1 MDEAQQTALEKLRVI
16 REREDLSIKP
26 SRHLRT
32 SFVGAD
38 GSERSLKVRN
48 YQVQMILHL
57 MAMPRFIVGDD
68 TGLGKCVTGDT
79 LIVTDQ
85 GVRRIDEMHPWAPMN
100 PDTFQPPSQPVSV
113 LVNGEARPVKNFY
126 RGGVKPTVTAVTRYG
141 FQNTGSYVHP
151 IMVRRDGVDQWVNM
165 ADLRVGDAVCIDRT
179 ASPFPDTDP
188 DLPVPDTSRMG
199 GNVRVF
205 DVPSKMNPDL
215 ARLLGYTVAEGWTNH
230 HSMFVISQDKHQNTE
245 VWSDIRDLIRGQ
257 LSYEAREPDYLSLL
271 VTSVYLRE
279 YLRII
284 GVPDALSAGKT
295 VPWSIMRGTRES
307 VRQFLRGYFEGDGS
321 VSDGIEVSSASAELL
336 RQVQVLLLRFGI
348 VSRRAPKMIKG
359 RTHTYWRLTIFG
371 DDARKFRDAVG
382 FVSPRKVAA
391 LDATLDRGSNPNH
404 DVVPD
409 ARAMVEDLR
418 AEVYAKAGLH
428 GYKGAGIAKRWGVS
442 FFNTLSHVRSGRR
455 NPTYGFLRRLLAVS
469 DEVGSQ
475 STPSHSQVQV
485 AVDRWYYYDPVVSIT
500 HGEAEVFDIEVD
512 HPDHSFVGNGFV
524 NHNTLSSIAAC
535 CYLFDREPDTTVVVL
550 TKKSVVNQW
559 ADEIRRFTM
568 GVEAFTAKG
577 TPAQR
582 RKAYAE
588 FKAHTGPKVII
599 MGYRTAVQDFTEL
612 QDWSIGVMILDEATV
627 VKNPTSQIHQV
638 VRHLASPDTT
648 KRCWGL
654 TATLIKNNL
663 VEGYGIYRVVVP
675 SLFGMTATAFQNDY
689 CIVQMQPIGKG
700 RKVPVVVGYR
710 KSDVDRFRLKI
721 EPYYLGRP
729 KHAVATE
736 LPALTSKI
744 VKVGMTAVQHFKYQ
758 EALAG
763 ILQVGAEEK
772 EVTKLTAVTYCQEIV
787 NHPGLIQCDGDSEKL
802 DELVD
807 MLSSGDLEGEKV
819 IVYTRFA
826 RMVTIGMKALEDVKI
841 KCVRVTGA
849 ESEDER
855 AAAQRAFQDP
865 NSDVKVIWITS
876 AGNDAINLQAAK
888 ALVFYDTP
896 FSAGDFLQ
904 TLGRMIRIG
913 SIHTRVTAIH
923 LVADNTVDERVMT
936 IMEKKMGLL
945 EAVLGKR
952 IKGEGEDDGDTV
964 IRADREI
971 DDLFEALRKDA
982 QGMIRG

>member
-179 ASPFPDTDP
+179 VSPFPDTDP
-188 DLPVPDTSRMG
+188 DLPVPDTS
-199 GNVRVF
+199 V
-205 DVPSKMNPDL
+205 D
-215 ARLLGYTVAEGWTNH
+215 
-230 HSMFVISQDKHQNTE
+230 
-245 VWSDIRDLIRGQ
+245 
-257 LSYEAREPDYLSLL
+257 
-271 VTSVYLRE
+271 
-279 YLRII
+279 
-284 GVPDALSAGKT
+284 KT

-307 VRQFLRGYFEGDGS
+307 VRQFLRGYFEDDGF
-321 VSDGIEVSSASAELL
+321 VPTIEVSSASAEPL

-348 VSRRAPKMIKG
+348 VSQRVGVRG
-359 RTHTYWRLTIFG
+359 HTHTYWRLTIFG
-371 DDARKFRDAVG
+371 DDARRFRDVIG
-382 FVSPRKVAA
+382 FGSTRKVT
-391 LDATLDRGSNPNH
+391 TLD
-404 DVVPD
+404 
-409 ARAMVEDLR
+409 EDLR
-418 AEVYAKAGLH
+418 GKTEFH
-428 GYKGAGIAKRWGVS
+428 G
-442 FFNTLSHVRSGRR
+442 
-455 NPTYGFLRRLLAVS
+455 
-469 DEVGSQ
+469 
-475 STPSHSQVQV
+475 
-485 AVDRWYYYDPVVSIT
+485 YYYDPVVSIT

>member
-1 MDEAQQTALEKLRVI
+1 MDEALRAAVEKLRDI
-16 REREDLSIKP
+16 RTRENLAIKP

-32 SFVGAD
+32 SFVASD
-38 GSERSLKVRN
+38 GTERPLKVRN

-57 MAMPRFIVGDD
+57 LSMPRFIVGDD

-85 GVRRIDEMHPWAPMN
+85 GVRRIDEMHDWSLMN

-113 LVNGEARPVKNFY
+113 LVNGEARPVRNFY

-141 FQNTGSYVHP
+141 FQNTGSHVHP
-151 IMVRRDGVDQWVNM
+151 VMVRRNGADQWVRM
-165 ADLRVGDAVCIDRT
+165 ADLRVGDVVCIERT
-179 ASPFPDTDP
+179 SAPFPDTDP

-205 DVPSKMNPDL
+205 DVPARMNPDL

-295 VPWSIMRGTRES
+295 LPWSIMRGTRES

-321 VSDGIEVSSASAELL
+321 VSEGIEVTSASAELL

-348 VSRRAPKMIKG
+348 VSRRSPKTVRG

-371 DDARKFRDAVG
+371 DDARRFRDAVG
-382 FVSPRKVAA
+382 FVSPRKVTALDAA
-391 LDATLDRGSNPNH
+391 LDRVSNPNH

-409 ARAMVEDLR
+409 AREMVEDLR

-469 DEVGSQ
+469 DEVGSTA
-475 STPSHSQVQV
+475 TPAHGHVRD
-485 AVDRWYYYDPVVSIT
+485 AVDRGYYYDPVVSIT

-535 CYLFDREPDTTVVVL
+535 CYLWDREPDTAVVVL

-559 ADEIRRFTM
+559 ADEVRRFTT

-582 RKAYAE
+582 RKAYEAY
-588 FKAHTGPKVII
+588 KAHVGPKVIV

-612 QDWSIGVMILDEATV
+612 QDWSIGVMVLDEATV
-627 VKNPTSQIHQV
+627 VKNPTAQIHQV
-638 VRHLASPDTT
+638 VRHLSAPQTS

-675 SLFGMTATAFQNDY
+675 GLFGMTATAFQNDY
-689 CIVQMQPIGKG
+689 CIVQMQPIGRG

-736 LPALTSKI
+736 LPALTSKV
-744 VKVGMTAVQHFKYQ
+744 VKVGMTAAQHFKYQ

-763 ILQVGAEEK
+763 LLRVGEEEK

-787 NHPGLIQCDGDSEKL
+787 NHPALIQCDGDSEKL
-802 DELVD
+802 DALVEMVTD
-807 MLSSGDLEGEKV
+807 GDLDGEKV
-819 IVYTRFA
+819 IVFTRFE
-826 RMVTIGMKALEDVKI
+826 RMVTIGVKALESAGV

-849 ESEDER
+849 ETEDQR
-855 AAAQRAFQDP
+855 ADAQRAFQDP
-865 NSDVKVIWITS
+865 NSDVKVIWITT

-913 SIHTRVTAIH
+913 SIHDRVLAVH
-923 LVADNTVDERVMT
+923 LVAENTVDERVMT
-936 IMEKKMGLL
+936 VMEKKMGLV

-952 IKGEGEDDGDTV
+952 IKGDGDDGGDEV

-971 DDLFEALRKDA
+971 DDLFEALRRDA
-982 QGMIRG
+982 QGLVRG

>member
-1 MDEAQQTALEKLRVI
+1 MDEAQKTALEKLRVI
-16 REREDLSIKP
+16 REKENLSIKP
-26 SRHLRT
+26 SKHLRT
-32 SFVGAD
+32 SVVGAD
-38 GSERSLKVRN
+38 GSERPLKVRN

-85 GVRRIDEMHPWAPMN
+85 GVRRIDEMHPWAPMD

-113 LVNGEARPVKNFY
+113 LVDGEARPVKNFY

-141 FQNTGSYVHP
+141 FQNTGSHVHP
-151 IMVRRDGVDQWVNM
+151 IMVRRDGVDQWVRM

-179 ASPFPDTDP
+179 ESPFPDTDP

-230 HSMFVISQDKHQNTE
+230 HSMFIISQDKHQNTE
-245 VWSDIRDLIRGQ
+245 VWSDIRDLIRRQ

-284 GVPDALSAGKT
+284 GVPDVLSAGKT
-295 VPWSIMRGTRES
+295 VPWSIMCGTRES
-307 VRQFLRGYFEGDGS
+307 ARQFLRGYFEGDGS

-559 ADEIRRFTM
+559 ADEIRRFST

-588 FKAHTGPKVII
+588 FNAHTGPKVII

-638 VRHLASPDTT
+638 VRHLANPDTT

-744 VKVGMTAVQHFKYQ
+744 VKVGMTAVQHLKYQ

-807 MLSSGDLEGEKV
+807 MLGSGDLEGEKV

-923 LVADNTVDERVMT
+923 LVADNTVDERVMA
-936 IMEKKMGLL
+936 IMEKKMSLL

-952 IKGEGEDDGDTV
+952 IKGEGEDEGDTV